1 MTDQNLLV
9 AIKIGE
15 KNLLDTIIIDEP
27 LDISLVG
34 ITQNIPVRIT

>member
-1 MTDQNLLV
+1 MADQNLLD

-27 LDISLVG
+27 LDISFVG
-34 ITQNIPVRIT
+34 ITQNIPVSIT